1 MGKMNGSQRL
11 CSIRRRK
18 VIPNDSDIGKV
29 MCRKAATFVQTWS
42 SSVAVVVVVV
52 VVAKKI
58 DLFER
63 ERERERK
70 MIYSILTMTKLYL
83 ADTSSSHIII

>member
-63 ERERERK
+63 ERERE
-70 MIYSILTMTKLYL
+70 
-83 ADTSSSHIII
+83 